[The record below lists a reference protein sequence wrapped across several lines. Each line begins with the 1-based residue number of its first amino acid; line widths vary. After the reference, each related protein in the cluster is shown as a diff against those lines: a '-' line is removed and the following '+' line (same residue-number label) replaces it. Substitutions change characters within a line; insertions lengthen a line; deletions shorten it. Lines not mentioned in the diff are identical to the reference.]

1 MLLTAPALLS
11 DKKKS
16 KKRHYDD
23 DEDDEDEGAG
33 KEPQEAVPSAAGKQV
48 EESGTKVDEY
58 GAKDYRLQM
67 PLKADHNSRPLWV
80 VRAWGA
86 ARPLSPC
93 ARGWD
98 ARGPGALG
106 GSDRAGEGEFSRG
119 EAGTAAGSGREP
131 RAGRSVRVVS
141 LGLAWSGI

>member
-1 MLLTAPALLS
+1 MLFTAPALLP

-67 PLKADHNSRPLWV
+67 PLKADHSSRPLWV
-80 VRAWGA
+80 VRARRA

-93 ARGWD
+93 A
-98 ARGPGALG
+98 
-106 GSDRAGEGEFSRG
+106 
-119 EAGTAAGSGREP
+119 
-131 RAGRSVRVVS
+131 
-141 LGLAWSGI
+141 